1 MYPNLLEIIK
11 YHPYHIGTFAGFA
24 EVTTELLQA
33 AIQGE
38 EELTT
43 GELVKMARYS
53 EIPVGVLMCPKTI
66 MLDKHSLKHQKM
78 VADLLGQLSVIS
90 EKEREGSPA
99 ATIFMRYHK
108 ADLGN
113 LELAFHDGLATYGQY
128 LGAKERVDQ
137 TFSFIRNEE
146 KKPRGRKK
154 EAAECRK

>member
-1 MYPNLLEIIK
+1 MYPNLSEIIK
-11 YHPYHIGTFAGFA
+11 YHPYHISTFAGFA
-24 EVTTELLQA
+24 EITTELLQA
-33 AIQGE
+33 ALEGE

-78 VADLLGQLSVIS
+78 VADLLDQLPAIA
-90 EKEREGSPA
+90 EKEQGGSPA
-99 ATIFMRYHK
+99 ATIFMRYHR
-108 ADLGN
+108 ASLVN
-113 LELAFHDGLATYGQY
+113 LELAFLEGRATYGQY

-137 TFSFIRNEE
+137 TISFIRNEE
-146 KKPRGRKK
+146 RKPRGRMK

>member
-11 YHPYHIGTFAGFA
+11 YHPYHISTFAGFA
-24 EVTTELLQA
+24 EVTTELLEA
-33 AIQGE
+33 AIRGE

-53 EIPVGVLMCPKTI
+53 EIPVGVLTCPKMI

-78 VADLLGQLSVIS
+78 VTDLLGQFPVIA

-99 ATIFMRYHK
+99 AIIYMRYHRVN
-108 ADLGN
+108 LSN
-113 LELAFHDGLATYGQY
+113 LEFAFLDERATYGQY
-128 LGAKERVDQ
+128 LGAKERVNQ
-137 TFSFIRNEE
+137 TISFIRNEE